1 MAYVIADNIISPLGK
16 TSEENYLSVKAGKSM
31 LHAYEPGS
39 YGVQDGFCASLIDAA
54 DATDAVSEKYA
65 ALENDKVSA
74 TDAASETILKTSF
87 ERLAF
92 ASARQA
98 ILQSGIDVSRHRVLF
113 ILSTTKGAIEELG
126 KMEDEDIYLGAIAQR
141 IATALGIKTKP
152 IVICNACISGLSALI
167 LATRLLE
174 AKRSFVEPTA
184 FEACC
189 DSSVSYDYA
198 VVCGADNPRR
208 FIISGF
214 QSLKALSTE
223 PCRPFDMERFG
234 LNLGEAAAT
243 IVLGKYPVNSKK
255 NADTQS
261 LEQLELSSSK
271 NVWQIGHGYIK
282 NDAFHISAPSK
293 TSEGLYACLRETL
306 QGLKTE
312 DIGFINAHGTATL
325 FNDQMESIAIQ
336 RAGLSQVPVD
346 ALKGYFC
353 HTLGAAGILE
363 TILCMKAADDHIII
377 GTRGFEELGVS
388 GKMNI
393 SPENRSTDKPTFVK
407 MLSGFGG
414 CNATLLATKERAV
427 LANERNCVPLI
438 RRHHVRITPKG
449 VTIDGNRLEIK
460 EKTEDSSMLTAI
472 YKQYIGGY
480 PKYYKMDGLS
490 RLGFVASELL
500 LKAEADSLSNQQ
512 NVIVQTQ
519 LPLGVPA
526 DLQSA
531 GKQGVSKNENLQHA
545 PREKLLHEFD
555 RAVILF
561 NRSSSIASDKK
572 FLASIADKDN
582 YFPSPSIFVYTLPNI
597 VTGEIAIRNGYHGET
612 SFYVLADKD
621 EAQMQ
626 EILQTVFMDAQ
637 TKSAIAGWL
646 DYEDATH
653 FEADLFIVERAK
665 AL

>member
-1 MAYVIADNIISPLGK
+1 M
-16 TSEENYLSVKAGKSM
+16 
-31 LHAYEPGS
+31 
-39 YGVQDGFCASLIDAA
+39 IDAA

-113 ILSTTKGAIEELG
+113 ILSTTKGAIEGLG
-126 KMEDEDIYLGAIAQR
+126 KMDDEDIYLGAIAQR

-152 IVICNACISGLSALI
+152 IVVCNACISGLSALI
-167 LATRLLE
+167 LANRLLD
-174 AKRSFVEPTA
+174 AYS
-184 FEACC
+184 
-189 DSSVSYDYA
+189 SYDYA

-255 NADTQS
+255 NADIQS

-271 NVWQIGHGYIK
+271 NVWQIGQGYIK

-293 TSEGLYACLRETL
+293 TGEGLYACLPETL

-346 ALKGYFC
+346 ALKGYFG

-363 TILCMKAADDHIII
+363 TILCMKAADEHIII
-377 GTRGFEELGVS
+377 GSRGFEELGVS

-393 SPENRSTDKPTFVK
+393 SAENRSLDKPTFVK

-414 CNATLLATKERAV
+414 CNATLLATKENAV
-427 LANERNCVPLI
+427 LAKEVKCVPLI
-438 RRHHVRITPKG
+438 RRHHVRITPNG
-449 VTIDGNRLEIK
+449 VTADGNQLKIK
-460 EKTEDSSMLTAI
+460 EKTEEFSLLTAI

-531 GKQGVSKNENLQHA
+531 GKQGVNKNENLQHA
-545 PREKLLHEFD
+545 PIEKLLHEFD

-612 SFYVLADKD
+612 SFYVLTDKD
-621 EAQMQ
+621 EALMQ
-626 EILQTVFMDAQ
+626 EILQTAFMDAQ

-646 DYEDATH
+646 DYEDASH
-653 FEADLFIVERAK
+653 FEADLYIVESISS
-665 AL
+665 